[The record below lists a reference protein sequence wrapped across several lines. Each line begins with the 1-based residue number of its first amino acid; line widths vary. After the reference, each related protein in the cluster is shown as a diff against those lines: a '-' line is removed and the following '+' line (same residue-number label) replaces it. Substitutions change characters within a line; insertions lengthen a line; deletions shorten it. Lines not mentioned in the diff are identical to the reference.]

1 MKSYQDTLDWM
12 FSKLPMYQKV
22 GGSAYRPGLER
33 ILAMDTHLEHPHRTF
48 KSIHVAGTNGKG
60 STSHI
65 LASVL
70 QSAGYK
76 VGLYTSPHL
85 LDFRERIKVNGQ
97 LITEKKV
104 IQFIERHAAYF
115 ESEQISFFEM
125 TVGMAF
131 DHFRD
136 SQVDYAIVEV
146 GLGGRLDATNV
157 IMPVLSVITNI
168 GLDHT
173 EFLGTTRTQI
183 AKEKAGFIKGGT
195 PVVVGQKDE
204 ETQKVFEEIA
214 LQQSSK
220 LTFVKVQDQDWETD
234 LKGVYQ
240 VQNIQTALTAL
251 ACLNDPKIN
260 LHTIKQGFKNVI
272 SNTGLLGR
280 WQIIADSPQLILDV
294 GHNKEGLSFLVTEL
308 QKLEWSPI
316 HPDTISALTSLKAEI
331 NFERGIG
338 EGINSDDSVFENLG
352 LKSSSRSECL
362 EKSDLLI
369 TNQPISAEEISSM
382 KKGSTLIGMVSPF
395 SNQELINACA
405 ANNINLV
412 SMEFIPRITRAQKMD
427 VLSSQANLAGYAAV
441 IESAKHLSTAL
452 PMMMT
457 AAGTLKPA
465 RVFVIGVGVAGLQAI
480 ATAKRLGARVDAFDT
495 RDVVE
500 EQEYGRR
507 GFDCIRQLQQ
517 ARV

>member
-97 LITEKKV
+97 LITEKNV

-131 DHFRD
+131 SHFRER
-136 SQVDYAIVEV
+136 QVDYAIVEV
-146 GLGGRLDATNV
+146 GLGGRLDATNI

-183 AKEKAGFIKGGT
+183 AKEKAGIIKSGI
-195 PVVVGQKDE
+195 PVVVGQKDK

-214 LQQSSK
+214 LKQSAK
-220 LTFVKVQDQDWETD
+220 LTFVKVQNQHWETD

-251 ACLNDPKIN
+251 ACLDVHKIDLN
-260 LHTIKQGFKNVI
+260 TLKQGLKNVI

-294 GHNKEGLSFLVTEL
+294 GHNKEGLSFLATEL
-308 QKLEWSPI
+308 QKLAFDHLHLIMGFVKGKKVVDLISLFPSEASFYLSSPRI
-316 HPDTISALTSLKAEI
+316 DRAIPLSTLKAELT
-331 NFERGIG
+331 G
-338 EGINSDDSVFENLG
+338 
-352 LKSSSRSECL
+352 SSKNIDFFPTVIDALNEARS
-362 EKSDLLI
+362 SANVNDLILVC
-369 TNQPISAEEISSM
+369 
-382 KKGSTLIGMVSPF
+382 GSTFVVA
-395 SNQELINACA
+395 E
-405 ANNINLV
+405 
-412 SMEFIPRITRAQKMD
+412 
-427 VLSSQANLAGYAAV
+427 VLSLIKNQKV
-441 IESAKHLSTAL
+441 
-452 PMMMT
+452 
-457 AAGTLKPA
+457 
-465 RVFVIGVGVAGLQAI
+465 
-480 ATAKRLGARVDAFDT
+480 
-495 RDVVE
+495 
-500 EQEYGRR
+500 
-507 GFDCIRQLQQ
+507 
-517 ARV
+517 

>member
-97 LITEKKV
+97 LITEKNV

-131 DHFRD
+131 SHFRER
-136 SQVDYAIVEV
+136 QVDYAIVEV
-146 GLGGRLDATNV
+146 GLGGRLDATNI

-183 AKEKAGFIKGGT
+183 AKEKAGIIKSGI
-195 PVVVGQKDE
+195 PVVVGQKDK

-214 LQQSSK
+214 LKQSAK
-220 LTFVKVQDQDWETD
+220 LTFVEVQNQHWETD
-234 LKGVYQ
+234 LNGVYQ
-240 VQNIQTALTAL
+240 AQNIQTALTAL
-251 ACLNDPKIN
+251 ACLDVHKIDLN
-260 LHTIKQGFKNVI
+260 TLKQGLKNVI

-280 WQIIADSPQLILDV
+280 WQIISDLPQLILDV
-294 GHNKEGLSFLVTEL
+294 GHNKEGLSFLATEL
-308 QKLEWSPI
+308 QKLAFDHLHLIMGFVKGKKVVDLISLFPSEASFYLSSPRI
-316 HPDTISALTSLKAEI
+316 DRAIPLSTLKAELTGSSKNI
-331 NFERGIG
+331 DFFPTVIDALNKARSSA
-338 EGINSDDSVFENLG
+338 NEN
-352 LKSSSRSECL
+352 
-362 EKSDLLI
+362 DLILVC
-369 TNQPISAEEISSM
+369 
-382 KKGSTLIGMVSPF
+382 GSTFVVA
-395 SNQELINACA
+395 E
-405 ANNINLV
+405 
-412 SMEFIPRITRAQKMD
+412 
-427 VLSSQANLAGYAAV
+427 VLSFIKNQKV
-441 IESAKHLSTAL
+441 
-452 PMMMT
+452 
-457 AAGTLKPA
+457 
-465 RVFVIGVGVAGLQAI
+465 
-480 ATAKRLGARVDAFDT
+480 
-495 RDVVE
+495 
-500 EQEYGRR
+500 
-507 GFDCIRQLQQ
+507 
-517 ARV
+517 

>member
-1 MKSYQDTLDWM
+1 MKTYQDTLDWM

-33 ILAMDTHLEHPHRTF
+33 ILAMDAHLDQPHRTF

-131 DHFRD
+131 DHFRE

-146 GLGGRLDATNV
+146 GLGGRLDATN
-157 IMPVLSVITNI
+157 IIIPVLSVITNI

-183 AKEKAGFIKGGT
+183 AKEKAGIIKGGT

-234 LKGVYQ
+234 LKGVCQ

-308 QKLEWSPI
+308 QKLAFDHLHLIMGFVKGKKVVDLISLFPSEASFYLSSPKI
-316 HPDTISALTSLKAEI
+316 DRAIPLSTLKAELT
-331 NFERGIG
+331 G
-338 EGINSDDSVFENLG
+338 
-352 LKSSSRSECL
+352 SSKNIDLFPTVIDALNRARS
-362 EKSDLLI
+362 SANTNDLILVC
-369 TNQPISAEEISSM
+369 
-382 KKGSTLIGMVSPF
+382 GSTFVVA
-395 SNQELINACA
+395 E
-405 ANNINLV
+405 
-412 SMEFIPRITRAQKMD
+412 
-427 VLSSQANLAGYAAV
+427 VLSFIKNQKV
-441 IESAKHLSTAL
+441 
-452 PMMMT
+452 
-457 AAGTLKPA
+457 
-465 RVFVIGVGVAGLQAI
+465 
-480 ATAKRLGARVDAFDT
+480 
-495 RDVVE
+495 
-500 EQEYGRR
+500 
-507 GFDCIRQLQQ
+507 
-517 ARV
+517 

>member
-97 LITEKKV
+97 LITEKNV

-131 DHFRD
+131 SHFREC
-136 SQVDYAIVEV
+136 QVDYAIVEV
-146 GLGGRLDATNV
+146 GLGGRLDATNI

-183 AKEKAGFIKGGT
+183 AKEKAGIIKSGI
-195 PVVVGQKDE
+195 PVVVGQKDK

-214 LQQSSK
+214 LKQSAK
-220 LTFVKVQDQDWETD
+220 LTFVKVQNQHWETD

-251 ACLNDPKIN
+251 ACLDVHKIDLN
-260 LHTIKQGFKNVI
+260 TLKQGLKNVI

-294 GHNKEGLSFLVTEL
+294 GHNKEGLSFLATEL
-308 QKLEWSPI
+308 QKLAFDHLHLIMGFVKGKKVVDLISLFPSEASFYLSSPKI
-316 HPDTISALTSLKAEI
+316 DRAIPLSTLKAELT
-331 NFERGIG
+331 G
-338 EGINSDDSVFENLG
+338 
-352 LKSSSRSECL
+352 SSKNIDFFPTVIDALNKARS
-362 EKSDLLI
+362 SANVNDLILVC
-369 TNQPISAEEISSM
+369 
-382 KKGSTLIGMVSPF
+382 GSTFVVA
-395 SNQELINACA
+395 E
-405 ANNINLV
+405 
-412 SMEFIPRITRAQKMD
+412 
-427 VLSSQANLAGYAAV
+427 VLSLIKNQKV
-441 IESAKHLSTAL
+441 
-452 PMMMT
+452 
-457 AAGTLKPA
+457 
-465 RVFVIGVGVAGLQAI
+465 
-480 ATAKRLGARVDAFDT
+480 
-495 RDVVE
+495 
-500 EQEYGRR
+500 
-507 GFDCIRQLQQ
+507 
-517 ARV
+517 

>member
-1 MKSYQDTLDWM
+1 MKTYQDTLDWM

-97 LITEKKV
+97 LITEKNV

-131 DHFRD
+131 SHFRER
-136 SQVDYAIVEV
+136 QVDYAIVEV
-146 GLGGRLDATNV
+146 GLGGRLDATNI

-183 AKEKAGFIKGGT
+183 AKEKAGIIKSGI
-195 PVVVGQKDE
+195 PVVVGQKDK

-214 LQQSSK
+214 LKQSAK
-220 LTFVKVQDQDWETD
+220 LTFVKVQNQHWETD
-234 LKGVYQ
+234 LNGVYQ
-240 VQNIQTALTAL
+240 AQNIQTALTAL
-251 ACLNDPKIN
+251 ACLDVHKIDLN
-260 LHTIKQGFKNVI
+260 TLKQGLKNVI

-280 WQIIADSPQLILDV
+280 WQIISDLPQLILDV
-294 GHNKEGLSFLVTEL
+294 GHNKEGLSFLATEL
-308 QKLEWSPI
+308 QKLAFDHLHLIMGFVKGKKVVDLISLFPSEASFYLSSPRI
-316 HPDTISALTSLKAEI
+316 DRAIPLSTLKAELTGSSKNI
-331 NFERGIG
+331 YFSPTVIDALNKARSSA
-338 EGINSDDSVFENLG
+338 NEN
-352 LKSSSRSECL
+352 
-362 EKSDLLI
+362 DLILVC
-369 TNQPISAEEISSM
+369 
-382 KKGSTLIGMVSPF
+382 GSTFVVA
-395 SNQELINACA
+395 E
-405 ANNINLV
+405 
-412 SMEFIPRITRAQKMD
+412 
-427 VLSSQANLAGYAAV
+427 VLSFIKNQKV
-441 IESAKHLSTAL
+441 
-452 PMMMT
+452 
-457 AAGTLKPA
+457 
-465 RVFVIGVGVAGLQAI
+465 
-480 ATAKRLGARVDAFDT
+480 
-495 RDVVE
+495 
-500 EQEYGRR
+500 
-507 GFDCIRQLQQ
+507 
-517 ARV
+517 

>member
-1 MKSYQDTLDWM
+1 MKTYQDTLDWM

-33 ILAMDTHLEHPHRTF
+33 ILAMDAHLDQPHRTF

-131 DHFRD
+131 DHFRE
-136 SQVDYAIVEV
+136 SQVDYTIVEV
-146 GLGGRLDATNV
+146 GLGGRLDATNI

-183 AKEKAGFIKGGT
+183 AKEKAGIIKSGI

-308 QKLEWSPI
+308 QKLEFGHLHLIMGFVKGKQVVDLISLFPSEASFYLSSPKI
-316 HPDTISALTSLKAEI
+316 DRAIPLSTLKAELT
-331 NFERGIG
+331 G
-338 EGINSDDSVFENLG
+338 
-352 LKSSSRSECL
+352 SSKNIDLFPTVIDALNRARS
-362 EKSDLLI
+362 SANTNDLILVC
-369 TNQPISAEEISSM
+369 
-382 KKGSTLIGMVSPF
+382 GSTFVVA
-395 SNQELINACA
+395 E
-405 ANNINLV
+405 
-412 SMEFIPRITRAQKMD
+412 
-427 VLSSQANLAGYAAV
+427 VLSFIKNQKV
-441 IESAKHLSTAL
+441 
-452 PMMMT
+452 
-457 AAGTLKPA
+457 
-465 RVFVIGVGVAGLQAI
+465 
-480 ATAKRLGARVDAFDT
+480 
-495 RDVVE
+495 
-500 EQEYGRR
+500 
-507 GFDCIRQLQQ
+507 
-517 ARV
+517 

>member
-1 MKSYQDTLDWM
+1 MKTYQDTLDWM

-33 ILAMDTHLEHPHRTF
+33 ILAMDSHLDQPHRTF

-131 DHFRD
+131 NHFRE

-146 GLGGRLDATNV
+146 GLGGRLDATN
-157 IMPVLSVITNI
+157 IIIPVLSVITNI

-183 AKEKAGFIKGGT
+183 AKEKAGIIKGGT

-294 GHNKEGLSFLVTEL
+294 GHNKEGLSFLVIEL
-308 QKLEWSPI
+308 QKLEFDHLHLIMGFVKGKKVVDLISLFPSEASFYLSSPKI
-316 HPDTISALTSLKAEI
+316 DRAIPLSTLKAELT
-331 NFERGIG
+331 G
-338 EGINSDDSVFENLG
+338 
-352 LKSSSRSECL
+352 SSKNIDLFPTVIDALNRARS
-362 EKSDLLI
+362 SANTNDLILVC
-369 TNQPISAEEISSM
+369 
-382 KKGSTLIGMVSPF
+382 GSTFVVA
-395 SNQELINACA
+395 E
-405 ANNINLV
+405 
-412 SMEFIPRITRAQKMD
+412 
-427 VLSSQANLAGYAAV
+427 VLSFIKNQKV
-441 IESAKHLSTAL
+441 
-452 PMMMT
+452 
-457 AAGTLKPA
+457 
-465 RVFVIGVGVAGLQAI
+465 
-480 ATAKRLGARVDAFDT
+480 
-495 RDVVE
+495 
-500 EQEYGRR
+500 
-507 GFDCIRQLQQ
+507 
-517 ARV
+517 

>member
-1 MKSYQDTLDWM
+1 MKTYQDTLDWM

-33 ILAMDTHLEHPHRTF
+33 ILAMDAHLDQPHRTF

-131 DHFRD
+131 DHFRE
-136 SQVDYAIVEV
+136 SQVDYTIVEV
-146 GLGGRLDATNV
+146 GLGGRLDATNI

-183 AKEKAGFIKGGT
+183 AKEKAGIIKSGI

-220 LTFVKVQDQDWETD
+220 LTFAKVQDQDWETD

-280 WQIIADSPQLILDV
+280 WQIIADSPQLIMDV

-308 QKLEWSPI
+308 QKLEFGHLHLIMGFVKGKQVVDLISLFPSEASFYLSSPKI
-316 HPDTISALTSLKAEI
+316 DRAIPLSTLKAELT
-331 NFERGIG
+331 G
-338 EGINSDDSVFENLG
+338 
-352 LKSSSRSECL
+352 SSKNIDFFPTVIDALNRARSL
-362 EKSDLLI
+362 ANTNDLILVC
-369 TNQPISAEEISSM
+369 
-382 KKGSTLIGMVSPF
+382 GSTFVVA
-395 SNQELINACA
+395 E
-405 ANNINLV
+405 
-412 SMEFIPRITRAQKMD
+412 
-427 VLSSQANLAGYAAV
+427 VLSFIKNQKV
-441 IESAKHLSTAL
+441 
-452 PMMMT
+452 
-457 AAGTLKPA
+457 
-465 RVFVIGVGVAGLQAI
+465 
-480 ATAKRLGARVDAFDT
+480 
-495 RDVVE
+495 
-500 EQEYGRR
+500 
-507 GFDCIRQLQQ
+507 
-517 ARV
+517 

>member
-97 LITEKKV
+97 LITEKNV

-131 DHFRD
+131 SHFRER
-136 SQVDYAIVEV
+136 QVDYAIVEV
-146 GLGGRLDATNV
+146 GLGGRLDATNI

-183 AKEKAGFIKGGT
+183 AKEKAGIIKSGI
-195 PVVVGQKDE
+195 PVVVGQKDK

-214 LQQSSK
+214 LKQSAK
-220 LTFVKVQDQDWETD
+220 LTFVKVQNQHWETD

-251 ACLNDPKIN
+251 ACLDVHKIDLN
-260 LHTIKQGFKNVI
+260 TLKQGLKNVI

-294 GHNKEGLSFLVTEL
+294 GHNKEGLSFLATEL
-308 QKLEWSPI
+308 QKLAFDHLHLIMGFVKGKKVVDLISLFPSEATFYLSSPKI
-316 HPDTISALTSLKAEI
+316 DRAIPLSTLKAELT
-331 NFERGIG
+331 G
-338 EGINSDDSVFENLG
+338 
-352 LKSSSRSECL
+352 SSKNIDFFPTVIDALNKARS
-362 EKSDLLI
+362 SANVNDLILVC
-369 TNQPISAEEISSM
+369 
-382 KKGSTLIGMVSPF
+382 GSTFVVA
-395 SNQELINACA
+395 E
-405 ANNINLV
+405 
-412 SMEFIPRITRAQKMD
+412 
-427 VLSSQANLAGYAAV
+427 VLSLIKNQKV
-441 IESAKHLSTAL
+441 
-452 PMMMT
+452 
-457 AAGTLKPA
+457 
-465 RVFVIGVGVAGLQAI
+465 
-480 ATAKRLGARVDAFDT
+480 
-495 RDVVE
+495 
-500 EQEYGRR
+500 
-507 GFDCIRQLQQ
+507 
-517 ARV
+517 

>member
-97 LITEKKV
+97 LITEKNV

-131 DHFRD
+131 SHFRER
-136 SQVDYAIVEV
+136 QVDYAIVEV
-146 GLGGRLDATNV
+146 GLGGRLDATNI

-183 AKEKAGFIKGGT
+183 AKEKAGIIKSGI
-195 PVVVGQKDE
+195 PVVVGQKDK

-214 LQQSSK
+214 LKQSAK
-220 LTFVKVQDQDWETD
+220 LTFVKVQNQHWETD

-251 ACLNDPKIN
+251 ACLDVHKIDLN
-260 LHTIKQGFKNVI
+260 TLKQGLKNVI

-280 WQIIADSPQLILDV
+280 WQIISDLPQLILDV
-294 GHNKEGLSFLVTEL
+294 GHNKEGLSFLATEL
-308 QKLEWSPI
+308 QKLAFDHLHLIMGFVKGKKVVDLISLFPSEASFYLSSPRI
-316 HPDTISALTSLKAEI
+316 DRAIPLSTLKAELTGSSKNI
-331 NFERGIG
+331 DFFPTVIDALNKARSSA
-338 EGINSDDSVFENLG
+338 NEN
-352 LKSSSRSECL
+352 
-362 EKSDLLI
+362 DLILVC
-369 TNQPISAEEISSM
+369 
-382 KKGSTLIGMVSPF
+382 GSTFVVA
-395 SNQELINACA
+395 E
-405 ANNINLV
+405 
-412 SMEFIPRITRAQKMD
+412 
-427 VLSSQANLAGYAAV
+427 VLSFIKNQKV
-441 IESAKHLSTAL
+441 
-452 PMMMT
+452 
-457 AAGTLKPA
+457 
-465 RVFVIGVGVAGLQAI
+465 
-480 ATAKRLGARVDAFDT
+480 
-495 RDVVE
+495 
-500 EQEYGRR
+500 
-507 GFDCIRQLQQ
+507 
-517 ARV
+517 

>member
-1 MKSYQDTLDWM
+1 MKTYQDTLDWM

-22 GGSAYRPGLER
+22 GGSAYRSGLER
-33 ILAMDTHLEHPHRTF
+33 ILAMDAHLDQPHRTF

-131 DHFRD
+131 DHFRE
-136 SQVDYAIVEV
+136 SQVDYTIVEV
-146 GLGGRLDATNV
+146 GLGGRLDATNI

-183 AKEKAGFIKGGT
+183 AKEKAGIIKSGI

-220 LTFVKVQDQDWETD
+220 LTFAKVQDQDWETD

-251 ACLNDPKIN
+251 ACLDDPKIN

-308 QKLEWSPI
+308 QKLEFGHLHLIMGFVKGKQVVDLISLFPSEASFYLSSPKI
-316 HPDTISALTSLKAEI
+316 DRAIPLSTLKAELTGSSKNI
-331 NFERGIG
+331 DFFPTVIDALN
-338 EGINSDDSVFENLG
+338 
-352 LKSSSRSECL
+352 KASSSANTN
-362 EKSDLLI
+362 DLILVC
-369 TNQPISAEEISSM
+369 
-382 KKGSTLIGMVSPF
+382 GSTFVVA
-395 SNQELINACA
+395 E
-405 ANNINLV
+405 
-412 SMEFIPRITRAQKMD
+412 
-427 VLSSQANLAGYAAV
+427 VLSFIKNQKV
-441 IESAKHLSTAL
+441 
-452 PMMMT
+452 
-457 AAGTLKPA
+457 
-465 RVFVIGVGVAGLQAI
+465 
-480 ATAKRLGARVDAFDT
+480 
-495 RDVVE
+495 
-500 EQEYGRR
+500 
-507 GFDCIRQLQQ
+507 
-517 ARV
+517 

>member
-1 MKSYQDTLDWM
+1 
-12 FSKLPMYQKV
+12 MYQKV

-33 ILAMDTHLEHPHRTF
+33 ILAMDAHLDQPHRTF

-131 DHFRD
+131 DHFRE
-136 SQVDYAIVEV
+136 SQVDYTIVEV
-146 GLGGRLDATNV
+146 GLGGRLDATNI

-183 AKEKAGFIKGGT
+183 AKEKAGIIKSGI

-220 LTFVKVQDQDWETD
+220 LTFAKVQDQDWETD

-280 WQIIADSPQLILDV
+280 WQIIADSPQLIMDV

-308 QKLEWSPI
+308 QKLEFGHLYLIMGFVKGKQVVDLISLFPSEASFYLSSPKI
-316 HPDTISALTSLKAEI
+316 DRAIPLSTLKAELTGSSKNI
-331 NFERGIG
+331 DFFPTVIDALN
-338 EGINSDDSVFENLG
+338 
-352 LKSSSRSECL
+352 KASSSANTN
-362 EKSDLLI
+362 DLILVC
-369 TNQPISAEEISSM
+369 
-382 KKGSTLIGMVSPF
+382 GSTFVVA
-395 SNQELINACA
+395 E
-405 ANNINLV
+405 
-412 SMEFIPRITRAQKMD
+412 
-427 VLSSQANLAGYAAV
+427 VLSFIKNQKV
-441 IESAKHLSTAL
+441 
-452 PMMMT
+452 
-457 AAGTLKPA
+457 
-465 RVFVIGVGVAGLQAI
+465 
-480 ATAKRLGARVDAFDT
+480 
-495 RDVVE
+495 
-500 EQEYGRR
+500 
-507 GFDCIRQLQQ
+507 
-517 ARV
+517 

>member
-97 LITEKKV
+97 LITEKNV

-131 DHFRD
+131 SHFRER
-136 SQVDYAIVEV
+136 QVDYAIVEV
-146 GLGGRLDATNV
+146 GLGGRLDATNI

-183 AKEKAGFIKGGT
+183 AKEKAGIIKSGI
-195 PVVVGQKDE
+195 PVIVGQKDK

-214 LQQSSK
+214 LKQSAK
-220 LTFVKVQDQDWETD
+220 LTFVKVQNQHWETD

-251 ACLNDPKIN
+251 ACLDVHKIDLN
-260 LHTIKQGFKNVI
+260 TLKQGLKNVI

-294 GHNKEGLSFLVTEL
+294 GHNKEGLSFLATEL
-308 QKLEWSPI
+308 QKLAFDHLHLIMGFVKGKKVVDLISLFPSEATFYLSSPKI
-316 HPDTISALTSLKAEI
+316 DRAIPLSTLKAELT
-331 NFERGIG
+331 G
-338 EGINSDDSVFENLG
+338 
-352 LKSSSRSECL
+352 SSKNIDFFPTVIDALNKARS
-362 EKSDLLI
+362 SANVNDLILVC
-369 TNQPISAEEISSM
+369 
-382 KKGSTLIGMVSPF
+382 GSTFVVA
-395 SNQELINACA
+395 E
-405 ANNINLV
+405 
-412 SMEFIPRITRAQKMD
+412 
-427 VLSSQANLAGYAAV
+427 VLSLIKNQKV
-441 IESAKHLSTAL
+441 
-452 PMMMT
+452 
-457 AAGTLKPA
+457 
-465 RVFVIGVGVAGLQAI
+465 
-480 ATAKRLGARVDAFDT
+480 
-495 RDVVE
+495 
-500 EQEYGRR
+500 
-507 GFDCIRQLQQ
+507 
-517 ARV
+517 

>member
-97 LITEKKV
+97 LITEKNV

-131 DHFRD
+131 SHFRER
-136 SQVDYAIVEV
+136 QVDYAIVEV
-146 GLGGRLDATNV
+146 GLGGRLDATNI

-183 AKEKAGFIKGGT
+183 AKEKAGIIKSGI
-195 PVVVGQKDE
+195 PVVVGQKDK

-214 LQQSSK
+214 LKQSAK
-220 LTFVKVQDQDWETD
+220 LTFVKVQNQHWETD
-234 LKGVYQ
+234 LNGVYQ
-240 VQNIQTALTAL
+240 AQNIQTALTAL
-251 ACLNDPKIN
+251 ACLDVHKIDLN
-260 LHTIKQGFKNVI
+260 TLKQGLKNVI

-280 WQIIADSPQLILDV
+280 WQIISDLPQLILDV
-294 GHNKEGLSFLVTEL
+294 GHNKEGLSFLATEL
-308 QKLEWSPI
+308 QKLAFDHLHLIMGFVKGKKVVDLISLFPSEASFYLSSPRI
-316 HPDTISALTSLKAEI
+316 DRAIPLSTLKAELTGSSKNI
-331 NFERGIG
+331 DFSPTVIDALNKARSSA
-338 EGINSDDSVFENLG
+338 NEN
-352 LKSSSRSECL
+352 
-362 EKSDLLI
+362 DLILVC
-369 TNQPISAEEISSM
+369 
-382 KKGSTLIGMVSPF
+382 GSTFVVA
-395 SNQELINACA
+395 E
-405 ANNINLV
+405 
-412 SMEFIPRITRAQKMD
+412 
-427 VLSSQANLAGYAAV
+427 VLSFIKNQKV
-441 IESAKHLSTAL
+441 
-452 PMMMT
+452 
-457 AAGTLKPA
+457 
-465 RVFVIGVGVAGLQAI
+465 
-480 ATAKRLGARVDAFDT
+480 
-495 RDVVE
+495 
-500 EQEYGRR
+500 
-507 GFDCIRQLQQ
+507 
-517 ARV
+517 

>member
-97 LITEKKV
+97 LITEKNV

-131 DHFRD
+131 SHFREC
-136 SQVDYAIVEV
+136 QVDYAIVEV
-146 GLGGRLDATNV
+146 GLGGRLDATNI

-183 AKEKAGFIKGGT
+183 AKEKAGIIKSGI
-195 PVVVGQKDE
+195 PVVVGQKDK

-214 LQQSSK
+214 LKQSAK
-220 LTFVKVQDQDWETD
+220 LTFVKVQNQHWETD

-251 ACLNDPKIN
+251 ACLDVHKIDLN
-260 LHTIKQGFKNVI
+260 TLKQGLKNVI

-294 GHNKEGLSFLVTEL
+294 GHNKEGLSFLATEL
-308 QKLEWSPI
+308 QKLAFDHLHLIMGFVKGKKVVDLISLFPSEATFYLSSPKI
-316 HPDTISALTSLKAEI
+316 DRAIPLSTLKAELT
-331 NFERGIG
+331 G
-338 EGINSDDSVFENLG
+338 
-352 LKSSSRSECL
+352 SSKNIDFFPTVIDALNKARS
-362 EKSDLLI
+362 SANVNDLILVC
-369 TNQPISAEEISSM
+369 
-382 KKGSTLIGMVSPF
+382 GSTFVVA
-395 SNQELINACA
+395 E
-405 ANNINLV
+405 
-412 SMEFIPRITRAQKMD
+412 
-427 VLSSQANLAGYAAV
+427 VLSLIKNQKV
-441 IESAKHLSTAL
+441 
-452 PMMMT
+452 
-457 AAGTLKPA
+457 
-465 RVFVIGVGVAGLQAI
+465 
-480 ATAKRLGARVDAFDT
+480 
-495 RDVVE
+495 
-500 EQEYGRR
+500 
-507 GFDCIRQLQQ
+507 
-517 ARV
+517 

>member
-97 LITEKKV
+97 LITEKNV

-131 DHFRD
+131 SHFRER
-136 SQVDYAIVEV
+136 QVDYAIVEV
-146 GLGGRLDATNV
+146 GLGGRLDATNI

-183 AKEKAGFIKGGT
+183 AKEKAGIIKSGI
-195 PVVVGQKDE
+195 PVVVGQKDK

-214 LQQSSK
+214 LKQSAK
-220 LTFVKVQDQDWETD
+220 LTFVKVQNQHWETD

-251 ACLNDPKIN
+251 ACLDVHKIDLN
-260 LHTIKQGFKNVI
+260 TLKQGLKNVI

-280 WQIIADSPQLILDV
+280 WQIISDLPQLILDV
-294 GHNKEGLSFLVTEL
+294 GHNKEGLSFLATEL
-308 QKLEWSPI
+308 QKLAFDHLHLIMGFVKGKKVVDLISLFPSEASFYLSSPKI
-316 HPDTISALTSLKAEI
+316 DRAIPLSTLKAELT
-331 NFERGIG
+331 G
-338 EGINSDDSVFENLG
+338 
-352 LKSSSRSECL
+352 SSKNIDFFPTVIDALNKARS
-362 EKSDLLI
+362 SANVNDLILVC
-369 TNQPISAEEISSM
+369 
-382 KKGSTLIGMVSPF
+382 GSTFVVA
-395 SNQELINACA
+395 E
-405 ANNINLV
+405 
-412 SMEFIPRITRAQKMD
+412 
-427 VLSSQANLAGYAAV
+427 VLSLIKNQKV
-441 IESAKHLSTAL
+441 
-452 PMMMT
+452 
-457 AAGTLKPA
+457 
-465 RVFVIGVGVAGLQAI
+465 
-480 ATAKRLGARVDAFDT
+480 
-495 RDVVE
+495 
-500 EQEYGRR
+500 
-507 GFDCIRQLQQ
+507 
-517 ARV
+517 

>member
-1 MKSYQDTLDWM
+1 MKTYQDTLDWM

-33 ILAMDTHLEHPHRTF
+33 ILAMDAHLDQPHLTF

-131 DHFRD
+131 DHFRE
-136 SQVDYAIVEV
+136 SQVDYTIVEV
-146 GLGGRLDATNV
+146 GLGGRLDATNI

-183 AKEKAGFIKGGT
+183 AKEKAGIIKSGI

-220 LTFVKVQDQDWETD
+220 LTFAKVQDQDWETD

-280 WQIIADSPQLILDV
+280 WQIIADSPQLIMDV

-308 QKLEWSPI
+308 QKLEFGHLHLIMGFVKGKQVVDLISLFPSEASFYLSSPKI
-316 HPDTISALTSLKAEI
+316 DRAIPLSTLKAELTGSSKNI
-331 NFERGIG
+331 DFFPTVIDALN
-338 EGINSDDSVFENLG
+338 
-352 LKSSSRSECL
+352 KASSSANTN
-362 EKSDLLI
+362 DLILVC
-369 TNQPISAEEISSM
+369 
-382 KKGSTLIGMVSPF
+382 GSTFVVA
-395 SNQELINACA
+395 E
-405 ANNINLV
+405 
-412 SMEFIPRITRAQKMD
+412 
-427 VLSSQANLAGYAAV
+427 VLSFIKNQKV
-441 IESAKHLSTAL
+441 
-452 PMMMT
+452 
-457 AAGTLKPA
+457 
-465 RVFVIGVGVAGLQAI
+465 
-480 ATAKRLGARVDAFDT
+480 
-495 RDVVE
+495 
-500 EQEYGRR
+500 
-507 GFDCIRQLQQ
+507 
-517 ARV
+517 

>member
-1 MKSYQDTLDWM
+1 LKTYQDTLDWM
-12 FSKLPMYQKV
+12 FTKLPMYQKV

-33 ILAMDTHLEHPHRTF
+33 ILAMDAHLDQPHRTF

-131 DHFRD
+131 DHFRE

-146 GLGGRLDATNV
+146 GLGGRLDATNI
-157 IMPVLSVITNI
+157 IMPILSVITNI

-183 AKEKAGFIKGGT
+183 AKEKAGIIKSGT

-240 VQNIQTALTAL
+240 VQNIQTVLTAL

-308 QKLEWSPI
+308 QKLEFDHLHLIMGFVKGKKVVDLISLFPSEASFYLSSPKI
-316 HPDTISALTSLKAEI
+316 DRAIPLSTLKAELT
-331 NFERGIG
+331 E
-338 EGINSDDSVFENLG
+338 
-352 LKSSSRSECL
+352 SSKNIDFFPAVIDALNKARS
-362 EKSDLLI
+362 SANTNDLILVC
-369 TNQPISAEEISSM
+369 
-382 KKGSTLIGMVSPF
+382 GSTFVVAEVLNFIK
-395 SNQELINACA
+395 NQK
-405 ANNINLV
+405 V
-412 SMEFIPRITRAQKMD
+412 
-427 VLSSQANLAGYAAV
+427 
-441 IESAKHLSTAL
+441 
-452 PMMMT
+452 
-457 AAGTLKPA
+457 
-465 RVFVIGVGVAGLQAI
+465 
-480 ATAKRLGARVDAFDT
+480 
-495 RDVVE
+495 
-500 EQEYGRR
+500 
-507 GFDCIRQLQQ
+507 
-517 ARV
+517 

>member
-97 LITEKKV
+97 LITEKNV

-131 DHFRD
+131 SHFRER
-136 SQVDYAIVEV
+136 QVDYAIVEV
-146 GLGGRLDATNV
+146 GLGGRLDATNI

-183 AKEKAGFIKGGT
+183 AKEKAGIIKSGI
-195 PVVVGQKDE
+195 PVVVGQKDK

-214 LQQSSK
+214 LKQSAK
-220 LTFVKVQDQDWETD
+220 LTFVKVQNQHWETD

-251 ACLNDPKIN
+251 ACLDVHKIDLN
-260 LHTIKQGFKNVI
+260 TLKQGLKNVI

-294 GHNKEGLSFLVTEL
+294 GHNKEGLSFLATEL
-308 QKLEWSPI
+308 QKLAFDHLHLIMGFVKGKKVVDLISLFPSEASFYLSSPKI
-316 HPDTISALTSLKAEI
+316 DRAIPLSTLKAELT
-331 NFERGIG
+331 G
-338 EGINSDDSVFENLG
+338 
-352 LKSSSRSECL
+352 SSKNIDFFPTVIDALNKARS
-362 EKSDLLI
+362 SANVNDLILVC
-369 TNQPISAEEISSM
+369 
-382 KKGSTLIGMVSPF
+382 GSTFVVA
-395 SNQELINACA
+395 E
-405 ANNINLV
+405 
-412 SMEFIPRITRAQKMD
+412 
-427 VLSSQANLAGYAAV
+427 VLSLIKNQKV
-441 IESAKHLSTAL
+441 
-452 PMMMT
+452 
-457 AAGTLKPA
+457 
-465 RVFVIGVGVAGLQAI
+465 
-480 ATAKRLGARVDAFDT
+480 
-495 RDVVE
+495 
-500 EQEYGRR
+500 
-507 GFDCIRQLQQ
+507 
-517 ARV
+517 

>member
-97 LITEKKV
+97 LITEKNV

-131 DHFRD
+131 SHFREC
-136 SQVDYAIVEV
+136 QVDYAIVEV
-146 GLGGRLDATNV
+146 GLGGRLDATNI

-183 AKEKAGFIKGGT
+183 AKEKAGIIKSGI
-195 PVVVGQKDE
+195 PVVVGQKDK

-214 LQQSSK
+214 LKQSAK
-220 LTFVKVQDQDWETD
+220 LTFVKVQNQHWETD

-251 ACLNDPKIN
+251 ACLDVHKIDLN
-260 LHTIKQGFKNVI
+260 TLKQGLKNVI

-294 GHNKEGLSFLVTEL
+294 GHNKEGLSFLATEL
-308 QKLEWSPI
+308 QKLAFDHLHLIMGFVKGKKVVDLISLFPSEASFYLSSPKI
-316 HPDTISALTSLKAEI
+316 DRAIPLSTLKAELT
-331 NFERGIG
+331 G
-338 EGINSDDSVFENLG
+338 
-352 LKSSSRSECL
+352 SSKNIDFFPTVIDALNKARS
-362 EKSDLLI
+362 SANVNDLILVC
-369 TNQPISAEEISSM
+369 
-382 KKGSTLIGMVSPF
+382 GSTFVVA
-395 SNQELINACA
+395 E
-405 ANNINLV
+405 
-412 SMEFIPRITRAQKMD
+412 
-427 VLSSQANLAGYAAV
+427 VLSFIKNQKV
-441 IESAKHLSTAL
+441 
-452 PMMMT
+452 
-457 AAGTLKPA
+457 
-465 RVFVIGVGVAGLQAI
+465 
-480 ATAKRLGARVDAFDT
+480 
-495 RDVVE
+495 
-500 EQEYGRR
+500 
-507 GFDCIRQLQQ
+507 
-517 ARV
+517 